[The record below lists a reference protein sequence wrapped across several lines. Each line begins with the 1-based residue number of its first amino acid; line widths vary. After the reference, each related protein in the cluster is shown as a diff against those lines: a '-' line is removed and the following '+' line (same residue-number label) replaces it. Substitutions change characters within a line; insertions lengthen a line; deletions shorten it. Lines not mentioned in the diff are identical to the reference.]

1 MAVVVEGSNDDDDFG
16 EEVFT
21 GKVKAA
27 TLPFG
32 GPASRRVKR
41 PVEGG
46 PIARGRGRDVKYFC
60 ASEIFLSA

>member
-1 MAVVVEGSNDDDDFG
+1 MMAVVVEGSNDDDDFG

-46 PIARGRGRDVKYFC
+46 PIARGKVVKYFC

>member
-1 MAVVVEGSNDDDDFG
+1 MAVVVEGSTDDDDFG

-46 PIARGRGRDVKYFC
+46 PIARGRDVKYFC